1 MRTIMLAAI
10 TLATLSISTI
20 GARAEGSWCATY
32 GGRGG
37 TNCGF
42 YSYQQCMAA
51 ISGNGGLCSQNLF
64 YESARDSRR
73 RNQRDN

>member
-1 MRTIMLAAI
+1 MHTIMVAAI

-20 GARAEGSWCATY
+20 GVRADGSWCANY

-51 ISGNGGLCSQNLF
+51 ISGNGGSCSQNLF
-64 YESARDSRR
+64 YGSARDSRR

>member
-1 MRTIMLAAI
+1 MRTIVLAAI
-10 TLATLSISTI
+10 TLASLSISTI

-51 ISGNGGLCSQNLF
+51 ISGNGGSCSQNLF
-64 YESARDSRR
+64 YGTARDQRR
-73 RNQRDN
+73 RYQNN